1 MKATIL
7 VLAIV
12 AGLTSLT
19 VNARATLIIS
29 DNFTGTHGTD
39 INGRQPD
46 NVNLPGSSWSST
58 AYWGPSIRGN
68 TFSIGA
74 DTEATI
80 SLLSNGLYSKPS
92 IFTISAKFKMF
103 TDTQGIGVGFGASPS
118 LMDPLL
124 RSQANYNNNFYG
136 LVVNGSGAVS
146 LVANS
151 QSSRSVLGAVQWTG
165 SSVFDPHSDYT
176 LQYTVDSS
184 LGTISAI
191 SLFSAVDSAQSDFS
205 ALVQASNSTVFNS
218 STTSYVQLIGQ
229 GWNYGDTAYFKNLT
243 VSGDAVPE
251 PSALS
256 LLVIGLGG
264 LALVQRRRA

>member
-1 MKATIL
+1 MNNSFVVFAL
-7 VLAIV
+7 V

-19 VNARATLIIS
+19 VNARASLIIS

-58 AYWGPSIRGN
+58 DYWGPSIRGN
-68 TFSIGA
+68 NFSIGA

-118 LMDPLL
+118 LMDPSL

-151 QSSRSVLGAVQWTG
+151 QSSQSVLGTVQWTG
-165 SSVFDPHSDYT
+165 SSVFDPYSYYT

-184 LGTISAI
+184 LGKISAI
-191 SLFSAVDSAQSDFS
+191 SLFSALDSAQSDFT

-218 STTSYVQLIGQ
+218 STTSYAQLVGR

-256 LLVIGLGG
+256 LIAVGLGG
-264 LALVQRRRA
+264 LALVRRRK

>member
-1 MKATIL
+1 MNITFAAFA
-7 VLAIV
+7 LA

-19 VNARATLIIS
+19 VNASATLIIS
-29 DNFTGTHGTD
+29 DNFTGTDGTS

-46 NVNLPGSSWSST
+46 NANLPGSSWS
-58 AYWGPSIRGN
+58 AMDYWGPKISGN
-68 TFSIGA
+68 RFSIGA

-92 IFTISAKFKMF
+92 IFTISAKFQMF
-103 TDTQGIGVGFGASPS
+103 TDTQKIGVGFGASPS
-118 LMDPLL
+118 LMDPSL

-146 LVANS
+146 LVRNS
-151 QSSRSVLGAVQWTG
+151 QSSQSVLGTVQWTG
-165 SSVFDPHSDYT
+165 SSAFDPYSYYT
-176 LQYTVDSS
+176 LQYTVDAS

-191 SLFSAVDSAQSDFS
+191 SLFSDLNSAQSNFT

-218 STTSYVQLIGQ
+218 STTSYAQLVGH
-229 GWNYGDTAYFKNLT
+229 GWNAGNTAYFKNLT
-243 VSGDAVPE
+243 ISAVPE

-256 LLVIGLGG
+256 LLAVGLGG
-264 LALVQRRRA
+264 LALIRRRK

>member
-1 MKATIL
+1 MNITFVAFA
-7 VLAIV
+7 LA

-19 VNARATLIIS
+19 VNASATLIIS
-29 DNFTGTHGTD
+29 DNFTGTDGTD

-46 NVNLPGSSWSST
+46 NANLPGSSWS
-58 AYWGPSIRGN
+58 AMDYWGPSIRGN

-92 IFTISAKFKMF
+92 IFTISAKFQMF
-103 TDTQGIGVGFGASPS
+103 TDTQKIGVGFGASPS
-118 LMDPLL
+118 LSDPYL
-124 RSQANYNNNFYG
+124 RYNNYNNNFYG
-136 LVVNGSGAVS
+136 LVVNESGAVS

-151 QSSRSVLGAVQWTG
+151 QSSQSVLGTVQWTG
-165 SSVFDPHSDYT
+165 SSAFDPYSYYT
-176 LQYTVDSS
+176 LQYTVDAS

-191 SLFSAVDSAQSDFS
+191 SLFSDLNSAQSNFT

-218 STTSYVQLIGQ
+218 STTSYAQLVGH
-229 GWNYGDTAYFKNLT
+229 GWNGGDTAYFKNLT
-243 VSGDAVPE
+243 ISGDAVPE

-256 LLVIGLGG
+256 LLAVGLGG
-264 LALVQRRRA
+264 LALIRRRK